1 MPTMLIGR
9 QLVLELMASKS
20 IWSIIS
26 RGTLLASVAAIAL
39 GGCGTSPY
47 TGPRFTGTPGR
58 DEVSPVRYQVVN
70 LAEGLIGTPY
80 RYGGNSRRGFDCS
93 GLVQYT
99 HRRVGVSVPRTA
111 ASQLAQARVPDRP
124 NLLPGDLLFFNI
136 DAQKSGHVGI
146 YEGDGVFIHAPSSGK
161 RVSRASLDNPYWGER
176 LVATRTFL

>member
-9 QLVLELMASKS
+9 QLVFELMASKS

-26 RGTLLASVAAIAL
+26 RGTLLASAAAIAL
-39 GGCGTSPY
+39 VGCGTSPY
-47 TGPRFTGTPGR
+47 TGPRFTGTPGP
-58 DEVSPVRYQVVN
+58 DEVSPARYQVVS

-99 HRRVGVSVPRTA
+99 HRKVGVDVPRTT
-111 ASQLAQARVPDRP
+111 ASQWGQARVPERE
-124 NLLPGDLLFFNI
+124 NLLPGDLLFFTI
-136 DAQKSGHVGI
+136 GIRKTRHVGI

-161 RVSRASLDNPYWGER
+161 QVSRASLDNPYWRSR
-176 LVATRTFL
+176 LIAAKSFL